1 MAINDSF
8 IQELKARIRLDDY
21 VGQYVSLKRAGSN
34 LTGCCPFH
42 SERTPSFTVFN
53 RSDNEHFY
61 CFGCGAGGDLITFVM
76 KMENLTYI
84 QAVEKLAGIA
94 GLRMP
99 VDAMGR
105 NENKIDRTRL
115 YEMNTSAARFFR
127 DTLFSQNGAAALEYM
142 TKRGFNH
149 LTIKHFG
156 IGYADNSWDSLA
168 KHLTNEGYTP
178 EEMKTNFL
186 AGQAKNGR
194 LFDYYRNRVM
204 FPIFDTA
211 GKVVGF
217 SGRFLGTADEN
228 NRKYFNTSDTPL
240 YKKSQ
245 NLYAL
250 NFAKNA
256 GTGYLIL
263 CEGCPDAVALHQ
275 AGFTSA
281 VATLGTSITSEHAR
295 MIARNQYAKTVY
307 TCYDSD
313 KAGQEATKKAIAK
326 LGEVGVPVKVIRIK
340 DAKDPDEYIQKF
352 GKGSFEKLLADA
364 AGHIEFAFAAI
375 RQKYNT
381 DFPEERLRF
390 AQEVCAMLSTLSS
403 DLERDVYLQKLADET
418 GIRYEILRAQVHK
431 NVRRAV
437 NNAKNER
444 TQEDM
449 RKSAGYSDRVNPDR
463 LKYPSAAK
471 EESLLGLLLLRPEY
485 LLQPTI
491 RTRLAADVFRCEF
504 HKKLISALL
513 EITAEQSTPEL
524 TSLSSYFTPEEMG
537 KTVGYKVRREMLLD
551 QGESVVLS
559 LLDELESIPKEITND
574 NSPAS
579 MLAAIELL
587 KKQKVGN
594 KDEE

>member
-1 MAINDSF
+1 MALTDNF
-8 IQELKARIRLDDY
+8 IQELKARVRLEDY
-21 VGQYVSLKRAGSN
+21 IGQYVTLKRAGSN
-34 LTGCCPFH
+34 LVGCCPFH
-42 SERTPSFTVFN
+42 SEKTPSFTVFN

-61 CFGCGAGGDLITFVM
+61 CFGCGAGGDVITFVM

-84 QAVEKLAGIA
+84 QAVEKLATLA

-99 VDAMGR
+99 DDTQRRV
-105 NENKIDRTRL
+105 EKSIDRARL
-115 YEMNTSAARFFR
+115 LEMNVSAARFFR
-127 DTLFSQNGAAALEYM
+127 DALFSPGGKGALDYM
-142 TKRGFNH
+142 LKRGFTP
-149 LTIKHFG
+149 LTLRHFG
-156 IGYADNSWDSLA
+156 VGFADNSWDSLA
-168 KHLTNEGYTP
+168 QHLIKEGYTP
-178 EEMKTNFL
+178 EEMKQNFL

-194 LFDYYRNRVM
+194 IFDYFRNRVM

-217 SGRFLGTADEN
+217 SGRFLGTPGEQD
-228 NRKYFNTSDTPL
+228 RKYFNTSDTPL

-295 MIARNQYAKTVY
+295 LIARNQYAKTVY

-340 DAKDPDEYIQKF
+340 DAKDPDEFIQKF
-352 GKGSFEKLLADA
+352 GKSSFERLLEEA
-364 AGHIEFAFAAI
+364 AGHIEFAFSGI
-375 RQKYNT
+375 RQKYNISL
-381 DFPEERLRF
+381 PEERLRF
-390 AQEVCAMLSTLSS
+390 AREVCTLLSSLSS
-403 DLERDVYLQKLADET
+403 DLERDIYLQKLADET
-418 GIRYEILRAQVHK
+418 GIQLEILRAQVQK
-431 NVRRAV
+431 DLRYAAK
-437 NNAKNER
+437 NAKAER

-449 RKSAGYSDRVNPDR
+449 RKNAGYSDRVNPDR
-463 LKYPSAAK
+463 LKYPSAPK

-485 LLQPTI
+485 LIHPKL
-491 RTRLAADVFRCEF
+491 RSRLTPDIFLCEF
-504 HKKLISALL
+504 HKKLISVLL
-513 EITAEQSTPEL
+513 DLTNDQSTDL
-524 TSLSSYFTPEEMG
+524 SLLSSHFTPEEMG

-551 QGESVVLS
+551 QGETVVLA
-559 LLDELESIPKEITND
+559 LIDELENTADRKQTDS
-574 NSPAS
+574 SPAS
-579 MLAAIELL
+579 MLAAIEEL

-594 KDEE
+594 KNEK